1 MSFLIHD
8 SAAFGNG
15 IGVTTTLISLIANAA
30 PRDQAVATAC
40 SYLFRSLGSVVG
52 MSIAA
57 TVVQQSLRNQL
68 SKRLENGKD
77 AEQIVRR
84 VRKSLDVIKT
94 LEPRIAEIVRQCYG
108 KSTGYGFMVMTGIV
122 ACALISSCKFLLETR
137 RKISDLHWT
146 VFIREKKLSK

>member
-1 MSFLIHD
+1 MELLLALCCKAIRCALKSLLLTRE

-30 PRDQAVATAC
+30 PKDQAVATAC

-57 TVVQQSLRNQL
+57 TVVQQTLRNQL
-68 SKRLENGKD
+68 SDRLENGND

-84 VRKSLDVIKT
+84 VRESLDVIRT
-94 LEPRIAEIVRQCYG
+94 LEPRVAKIVRQCYRN
-108 KSTGYGFMVMTGIV
+108 STSYGFMVMTGIV
-122 ACALISSCKFLLETR
+122 ACALISSCKFQC
-137 RKISDLHWT
+137 
-146 VFIREKKLSK
+146 